1 MALKLDILKDVKNAD
16 SFRSY
21 SYADLHLDLEL
32 NSHMSDKTVGAN
44 KNAQDLKLSY
54 DENAIY
60 NSIKNI
66 FNTKKGQKILDN
78 TFGLDLEQYLF
89 DNISKE
95 NGDLIGNTIYEELA
109 LYEPRIVCDSVNIV
123 ARPEQNEY
131 KISISIT
138 IPSLNNKK
146 GTASGVL
153 TPTGFRYI

>member
-1 MALKLDILKDVKNAD
+1 MALKLDILKDVKNAH

-66 FNTKKGQKILDN
+66 FNTKKGQKILAP

>member
-66 FNTKKGQKILDN
+66 FNTKKGQKILAP

-109 LYEPRIVCDSVNIV
+109 LYEPRIVCDSVNVV

-131 KISISIT
+131 KITISIT

>member
-16 SFRSY
+16 SFRLY

-66 FNTKKGQKILDN
+66 FNTKKGQKILAP

>member
-1 MALKLDILKDVKNAD
+1 MALKLDILKDAKNTN
-16 SFRSY
+16 SFRTY

-32 NSHMSDKTVGAN
+32 NSYMSDKTVGTS

-60 NSIKNI
+60 NSIRNI
-66 FNTKKGQKILDN
+66 FNTKKGQKILAP

-89 DNISKE
+89 ENISKE
-95 NGDLIGNTIYEELA
+95 NGELIGTTIFEELS
-109 LYEPRIVCDSVNIV
+109 LYEPRITVDNVDIV

-146 GTASGVL
+146 GTASGIL
-153 TPTGFRYI
+153 TPTGFRYS